1 MSLLGKIA
9 AAFSGGSAG
18 KVCVV
23 DGDRLA
29 GGDRVG
35 PGERFSALSKLAR
48 FAGRE
53 ELKASIVFSGRALR
67 EAADGDN
74 YDGVDVYFGET
85 TADAR
90 NRMIKLA
97 RASGKAVVITSD
109 NALEQELTGQGISTM
124 RLSTLRKAME
134 TSADESSSRTAGGGG
149 SGGGG
154 DRFSGGREGAGRRS
168 RNRGRGRGRGGRGGD
183 REGRPAAESGATE
196 QGSSPSQNEGDTG
209 ANAPSSRPRND
220 ASVKNLI
227 DLVE

>member
-9 AAFSGGSAG
+9 AALGGGSTG

-23 DGDRLA
+23 DGDRMA

-48 FAGRE
+48 FAARE

-85 TADAR
+85 SEDAR
-90 NRMIKLA
+90 NRIVKVA
-97 RASGKAVVITSD
+97 RSSGKAVVITSD
-109 NALEQELTGQGISTM
+109 NALEQELTAQGISTM

-134 TSADESSSRTAGGGG
+134 TSAEESSRGGN
-149 SGGGG
+149 SSGG
-154 DRFSGGREGAGRRS
+154 DRSSGSGRDGSGRRS
-168 RNRGRGRGRGGRGGD
+168 RGRGRGRGGRGGRGGD
-183 REGRPAAESGATE
+183 RQGRSADSSGAE
-196 QGSSPSQNEGDTG
+196 NAASSSPASDGDDNAGSS
-209 ANAPSSRPRND
+209 APRPRND

>member
-9 AAFSGGSAG
+9 AALGGGSAG

-85 TADAR
+85 AEDAR
-90 NRMIKLA
+90 NRMTKLA
-97 RASGKAVVITSD
+97 RSSGKAVVVTSD
-109 NALEQELTGQGISTM
+109 NALEQDLIGQGISTM

-134 TSADESSSRTAGGGG
+134 NSSEDSSRGG
-149 SGGGG
+149 GGGG
-154 DRFSGGREGAGRRS
+154 DRSSGGGRDGSGRRS

-183 REGRPAAESGATE
+183 RQGRSNEAGGSENAAPATQGENQGGA
-196 QGSSPSQNEGDTG
+196 GSSP
-209 ANAPSSRPRND
+209 PRPRND
-220 ASVKNLI
+220 ASVNNLI

>member
-9 AAFSGGSAG
+9 AAFGGGSTG

-90 NRMIKLA
+90 NRMVKVA
-97 RASGKAVVITSD
+97 RSSGKAVVITSD
-109 NALEQELTGQGISTM
+109 NALEQELAGQGIATM
-124 RLSTLRKAME
+124 RMSTLRKAME
-134 TSADESSSRTAGGGG
+134 TSTEETSRGGGG
-149 SGGGG
+149 ERSSG
-154 DRFSGGREGAGRRS
+154 SREGSGPGRRS
-168 RNRGRGRGRGGRGGD
+168 RNRGRGRGGRGRGG
-183 REGRPAAESGATE
+183 ERPERQGEQGGGGNAGPAESAADGDA
-196 QGSSPSQNEGDTG
+196 SSPK
-209 ANAPSSRPRND
+209 PRSD